1 MDSYQEGFK
10 AGASASLVKSTI
22 DVVLIHANLEHLIKD
37 NYPPGNLRKRFR
49 EQIRYV
55 CRQSKNYRPFMGFG
69 SEKLNINF
77 KKLTEKFNLLA
88 AALKSGVSFEKLI
101 TPKELMLLVG
111 YYSNIINE
119 LGYRSR
125 IPLEDKELWIS
136 KLEDA
141 FLSFM
146 EETGYFEVS

>member
-77 KKLTEKFNLLA
+77 KKLTSRCHIDCLFSALFDKQRLA
-88 AALKSGVSFEKLI
+88 ACRQSTSA
-101 TPKELMLLVG
+101 
-111 YYSNIINE
+111 
-119 LGYRSR
+119 
-125 IPLEDKELWIS
+125 
-136 KLEDA
+136 A
-141 FLSFM
+141 
-146 EETGYFEVS
+146 